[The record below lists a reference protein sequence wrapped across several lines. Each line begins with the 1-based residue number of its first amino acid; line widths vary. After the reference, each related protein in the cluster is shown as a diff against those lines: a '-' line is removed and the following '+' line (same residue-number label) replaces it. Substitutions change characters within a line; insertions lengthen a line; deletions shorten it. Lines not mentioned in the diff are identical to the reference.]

1 MRMVEFEFDGAI
13 FTLPRF
19 GELPVRC
26 FQDRKYSTLIRNA
39 PDGFLDFMWDMSAD
53 EAKGFVRAWTAATRE
68 AERAEAPGLTRLE
81 SFNRWVDRNHRR
93 VFLGFWCALVVAGIV
108 SLVIE
113 RV

>member
-1 MRMVEFEFDGAI
+1 MRTVDFEFDGAI

-26 FQDRKYSTLIRNA
+26 FQDWKYSTLIRNA

-81 SFNRWVDRNHRR
+81 SFNRWVDRNHNRI
-93 VFLGFWCALVVAGIV
+93 FLAVWSALVVAGIV